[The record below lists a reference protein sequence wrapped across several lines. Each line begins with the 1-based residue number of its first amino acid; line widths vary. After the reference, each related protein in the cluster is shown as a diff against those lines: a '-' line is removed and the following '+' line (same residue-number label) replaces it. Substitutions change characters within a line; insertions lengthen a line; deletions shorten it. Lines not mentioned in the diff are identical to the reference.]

1 MSTRSDSA
9 LLTCSAIGLCVLFA
23 WNAADE
29 RERRVAAEE
38 RLRQIE
44 WAAERPC
51 HSKPG
56 HRLVSTVNADS
67 DGRLARWCGYYNTA
81 IETVRI
87 VWERAQ

>member
-1 MSTRSDSA
+1 MSTRNDTA
-9 LLTCSAIGLCVLFA
+9 ALTCSAIGLCVLLA

>member
-1 MSTRSDSA
+1 MSSRGDNLNLA
-9 LLTCSAIGLCVLFA
+9 FAAIVGCILFA
-23 WNAADE
+23 FDAADE
-29 RERRVAAEE
+29 RDRRVAAEE

-51 HSKPG
+51 HTKPG
-56 HRLVSTVNADS
+56 HRLVSTINANS

>member
-1 MSTRSDSA
+1 MSTRGDSTNLA
-9 LLTCSAIGLCVLFA
+9 VSAFLGCLLLA

-38 RLRQIE
+38 RLQQIE